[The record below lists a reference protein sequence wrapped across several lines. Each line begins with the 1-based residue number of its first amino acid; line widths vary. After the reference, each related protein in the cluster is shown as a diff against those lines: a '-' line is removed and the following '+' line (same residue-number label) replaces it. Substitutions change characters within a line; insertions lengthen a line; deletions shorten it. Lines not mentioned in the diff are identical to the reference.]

1 MRHIQENLFTD
12 ERELTEEIEEEMK
25 KRGIER
31 SDPKF
36 EPSKKWTEEG
46 KALDDKIK
54 QCPPKGNV
62 FGLNSEKWRQRGWM
76 EYAYPAIGRGA
87 ILPTDWVGFGC
98 TLMNKKALSLAHF
111 DGYDGG
117 GTQDLYVTW
126 NQWAQHDIRKAVTTH
141 VLCDHIVRSRDGEDQ
156 QWDKFC
162 HIQSHHELMGECVG
176 HIRQRNRPF
185 YNFTEGEKHDE
196 KNDGVVDM
204 TKKPRRTKAKPKP
217 SKQKVSKKTI

>member
-1 MRHIQENLFTD
+1 MD
-12 ERELTEEIEEEMK
+12 MTEGE
-25 KRGIER
+25 
-31 SDPKF
+31 PK
-36 EPSKKWTEEG
+36 T
-46 KALDDKIK
+46 
-54 QCPPKGNV
+54 
-62 FGLNSEKWRQRGWM
+62 
-76 EYAYPAIGRGA
+76 Y
-87 ILPTDWVGFGC
+87 
-98 TLMNKKALSLAHF
+98 
-111 DGYDGG
+111 
-117 GTQDLYVTW
+117 
-126 NQWAQHDIRKAVTTH
+126 
-141 VLCDHIVRSRDGEDQ
+141 IVRSRDGEDQ